1 MVDHIGEI
9 DVLFNRIRRVVFLDL
24 EKRLTAAGYA
34 DLAPAAARA
43 LIPITREGALSLS
56 TLAAELGLHKAT
68 VTSLAK
74 RLEKAG
80 YVSRKADEK
89 DGRVFYLELTD
100 RGRAAVIITE
110 SVMADVSAKAFGG
123 VTTEDGAALR
133 RTLFQI
139 IENLGG

>member
-1 MVDHIGEI
+1 MADYVSEL
-9 DVLFNRIRRVVFLDL
+9 DVLFNRIRRVFFLET
-24 EKRLTAAGYA
+24 EKRLAAAGYA

-43 LIPITREGALSLS
+43 LIPITREGPLPLS

-80 YVSRKADEK
+80 YVNRKADEE
-89 DGRVFYLELTD
+89 DGRVSYLELTE
-100 RGRAAVIITE
+100 RGRNAARIVE
-110 SVMADVSAKAFGG
+110 SVMADVSAKAFSN
-123 VTTEDGAALR
+123 VTTDDWAALR

-139 IENLGG
+139 IENLGE

>member
-1 MVDHIGEI
+1 MGDYIGEI
-9 DVLFNRIRRVVFLDL
+9 DVLFNRIRRVFFL
-24 EKRLTAAGYA
+24 EIGKRLAAVGYA

-43 LIPITREGALSLS
+43 LIPITREGALPLS
-56 TLAAELGLHKAT
+56 ALAVELGLHKAT

-80 YVSRKADEK
+80 YVSRKADEE

-100 RGRAAVIITE
+100 RGRAAASITE
-110 SVMADVSAKAFGG
+110 SVMTDVSSKAFGG
-123 VTTEDGAALR
+123 VTTDDLAALR

-139 IENLGG
+139 IENLGE